1 MTRTE
6 FLPQGWPDRALAPDT
21 EVSAILLF
29 GSRARRD
36 DARGSDTDLLL
47 IVPAGEPKHL
57 SFDNFS
63 MFLYAWPKLL
73 ADAAGGD
80 LFVCHLAR
88 EAKPVF
94 DPGDR
99 LGRLRA
105 AFRLRADYGEAI
117 GHACDLGWF
126 LDRFGATLNTGI
138 VARRMIWC
146 VRTILIAKSAQMGM
160 PSFAPQALARFS
172 TSDVAPD
179 LLAARHQRRFDAQL
193 RARFRRFMTD
203 ECGFSSWHAEAE
215 VGDYMSRF
223 VATGNK
229 VALQTLQQSDQRG
242 SYQ

>member
-1 MTRTE
+1 MTTE
-6 FLPQGWPDRALAPDT
+6 FLHQGWPDRALAPDT

-63 MFLYAWPKLL
+63 MFLYSWPKLL

-80 LFVCHLAR
+80 LFVCHLVR
-88 EAKPVF
+88 EAKSVF
-94 DPGDR
+94 DPSDR

-105 AFRLRADYGEAI
+105 AFRLRANYGDAI

-160 PSFAPQALARFS
+160 PTFGAQALTAFS
-172 TSDVAPD
+172 ASAAAPE
-179 LLAARHQRRFDAQL
+179 LLAARHQRRVDTQL
-193 RARFRRFMTD
+193 RSRFRRFMAD
-203 ECGFSSWHAEAE
+203 ECGSSAWHVEATFS
-215 VGDYMSRF
+215 DYMSRF
-223 VATGNK
+223 VNTGNK
-229 VALQTLQQSDQRG
+229 VALQTLKQSDERG
-242 SYQ
+242 SYR